1 MFIPL
6 DEGSSARVVGE
17 LFNTDNCEYID
28 FIETSSVLVMTLVDS
43 YNDARNRTARLD
55 GNYILNAYVY

>member
-55 GNYILNAYVY
+55 GNIF